1 MLFFSEQ
8 LEEERMRKRR
18 LKIVGGAAVYH
29 CINRTVNG
37 AFLFD
42 ELVKERLRRQLWQV
56 ADFSGVEVLTY
67 CLMNNHFHVLIRVPD
82 KEEVVLSDLELVR
95 RYAVLYPEPTPYQAM
110 TVKYLRAILKQ
121 GGEEAVLW
129 RKRLLAR
136 MHDVS
141 EFMKTLKQRFTIWF
155 NHTHDRYGTLWAERF
170 KSTVVEGREAA
181 LRVTAA
187 YIDHTHDR
195 YGTLWAE
202 RFKSTVVEGREAALR
217 VTAAYIDL
225 NPVRAGIVEDP
236 KDYRWSGYGDAVG
249 GSTEARE
256 GIVEAVRG
264 TYDGSLNWRKA
275 SREYRQLLYCQGSV
289 KAPGNAPTASIPM
302 EEWLRVLEEGGEL
315 PVAAALRCRVRYFA
329 DGAVLGSK
337 EFVESIFLE
346 YRDQFGRRRR
356 SGARK
361 MKGSDWEG
369 LTVLRD
375 LRRRVFGQKLA

>member
-1 MLFFSEQ
+1 MW
-8 LEEERMRKRR
+8 
-18 LKIVGGAAVYH
+18 GGAAVYH

-187 YIDHTHDR
+187 YID
-195 YGTLWAE
+195 
-202 RFKSTVVEGREAALR
+202 
-217 VTAAYIDL
+217 L

-236 KDYRWSGYGDAVG
+236 KDYRWSGV
-249 GSTEARE
+249 
-256 GIVEAVRG
+256 
-264 TYDGSLNWRKA
+264 W
-275 SREYRQLLYCQGSV
+275 
-289 KAPGNAPTASIPM
+289 
-302 EEWLRVLEEGGEL
+302 
-315 PVAAALRCRVRYFA
+315 
-329 DGAVLGSK
+329 
-337 EFVESIFLE
+337 
-346 YRDQFGRRRR
+346 
-356 SGARK
+356 
-361 MKGSDWEG
+361 
-369 LTVLRD
+369 
-375 LRRRVFGQKLA
+375 